1 MIIAKERELY
11 ERLDRVEAIIEQLE
25 SGDPSREEG
34 ERLFE
39 EGRQTLEE
47 IREILDRG
55 DGEVVELPE

>member
-1 MIIAKERELY
+1 MAKERELD

-39 EGRQTLEE
+39 DGQQTLDE
-47 IREILDRG
+47 IPEILDRG
-55 DGEVVELPE
+55 EGEVLELPE